1 MSRKKR
7 PKGQSQKPP
16 GGKPPQAKK
25 PSSGD
30 KASAGVG
37 PNLQVQRLVAML
49 GFGFCGL
56 LVGFLTG
63 ANHLVPVP
71 ETLAG
76 SILAQAGWVGAS
88 VGSRVIDLVGGLSGA
103 LLGGVVGST
112 LGFSLFLA
120 PSVMLL
126 SWTAAGAL
134 LTVGMSLTGNA
145 ALGAIGWMAGYAPFL
160 LQEFLQ
166 TK

>member
-7 PKGQSQKPP
+7 PKVPGQKPP
-16 GGKPPQAKK
+16 AGSSAGGGK
-25 PSSGD
+25 
-30 KASAGVG
+30 KASSSKAPGDAG
-37 PNLQVQRLVAML
+37 PNLQVQRLVAMF

-71 ETLAG
+71 EALAG
-76 SILAQAGWVGAS
+76 SILAQAGWIGAS
-88 VGSRVIDLVGGLSGA
+88 VGSRVIDVMGGLSGA

-134 LTVGMSLTGNA
+134 LTVGMTLSGNA
-145 ALGAIGWMAGYAPFL
+145 ALGAIGWMAGYVPFL